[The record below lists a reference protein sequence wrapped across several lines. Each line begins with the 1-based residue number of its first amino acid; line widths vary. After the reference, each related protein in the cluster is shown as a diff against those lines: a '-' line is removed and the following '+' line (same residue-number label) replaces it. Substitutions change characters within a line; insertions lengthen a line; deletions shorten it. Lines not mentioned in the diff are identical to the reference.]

1 MHNIQYI
8 SKTIGLISKCKKV
21 KIEIKGT
28 RDRGEEKLNIRCDN
42 TVNKNWNFK
51 MVYILYLVAE
61 TECMRSTEFSVE
73 KSIGINSRSTEFSV
87 ENKKGITRFR
97 KNITEKL
104 EIH

>member
-42 TVNKNWNFK
+42 TVKK
-51 MVYILYLVAE
+51 
-61 TECMRSTEFSVE
+61 
-73 KSIGINSRSTEFSV
+73 IGI
-87 ENKKGITRFR
+87 
-97 KNITEKL
+97 
-104 EIH
+104 

>member
-1 MHNIQYI
+1 
-8 SKTIGLISKCKKV
+8 
-21 KIEIKGT
+21 
-28 RDRGEEKLNIRCDN
+28 
-42 TVNKNWNFK
+42 

-73 KSIGINSRSTEFSV
+73 KTIGINSRSTEFSV